1 MSQHCLG
8 PRKRRF
14 SYSNYDDSE
23 VSITYHHHTKRPTR
37 SDCMACKG
45 GTYCERP
52 LRRSPLAQIS
62 ANQKGHSKRRNTFY
76 GCTECNVALCK
87 EGLCFNR
94 YHRISSN
101 RLFSPKNGDF
111 WISWIAS
118 FNWKSGTQA
127 DVQFCGSLRDTM
139 ARIPNS
145 TLDKWNASCYCGAK
159 MIWSETCSTT
169 FPHG

>member
-1 MSQHCLG
+1 MLQSKERKASSSEAAQLSHLTCQRFISYEPTL
-8 PRKRRF
+8 PRSPKRRF

-101 RLFSPKNGDF
+101 
-111 WISWIAS
+111 
-118 FNWKSGTQA
+118 
-127 DVQFCGSLRDTM
+127 
-139 ARIPNS
+139 
-145 TLDKWNASCYCGAK
+145 
-159 MIWSETCSTT
+159 
-169 FPHG
+169 